1 MRLNSITIQGFK
13 SFPDKINI
21 DFSDGL
27 TAIVGPNGSGKSNIS
42 DAVRWVLGEMSAKSL
57 RGGKMEDVIFNG
69 TKIRK
74 PYGFAEV
81 SLTLDNSDRHFN
93 YDFNEITVT
102 RRYFRSGES
111 EYFIN
116 KQQVRLRDINELFMD
131 TGLGKDGYSMIGQG
145 RISEILSSK
154 SEDRRQIFEE
164 AAGISK
170 FRYKKNE
177 AERKLNA
184 AEDNLL
190 RLNDII
196 TELEARVGPL
206 KEQSEKA
213 KKYLLLRDEKKGLEI
228 NVWLDA
234 IDKMTETV
242 KAAEEKY
249 RIARADLDSAEI
261 ASEKTAEEINSLF
274 ELSAALNV
282 ETDELMR
289 KIEELRAKQSDD
301 DGRAIEIKANIAR
314 NEADVLR
321 IRNEIGGGEGRKAEL
336 LKEKEEQLKKIS
348 ATEKEIAALDGEM
361 KAHLLQN
368 ELFDKENSENAEE
381 AAKIRG
387 EIAENQ
393 TRYTSLLVEAGSVS
407 TELSGAAFDIEKMKE
422 DLEKAKEELAS
433 REIIKA
439 EFDKKE
445 AAVKENRE
453 NLSNVLNGWSLKLS
467 GREKAAADAKT
478 AFDSANARIA
488 SMNDRL
494 SLLTDMEKNY
504 VGFYNSIKAV
514 MDASSKNALKGI
526 KTTVAEAIKTDNRY
540 ALAMETLLGAAL
552 QNIITDTED
561 SAKAAVEY
569 LKANDLGRATF
580 LPINA
585 VKGGVLNAAEL
596 KGHQGYIGIAS
607 ELVEYKPEYKGV
619 IEYLLGRSAVVET
632 IGDAIRLARAFGY
645 RFRAVTLD
653 GQLINAGGSITG
665 GSSVKRVGVFTRAN
679 EIEEIKAKL
688 ITAEKEREKL
698 EAAYKTSEAEV
709 AELKAKTDGAA
720 AELRT
725 AEEELIKCTADCG
738 HAALVCDA
746 AGEAVESLTLA
757 LSSKEQFKAAYA
769 AKKAENAKLSEEC
782 ARVAGELE
790 AKLIKIT
797 GSGSDI
803 EAKQKALLEKISS
816 VRFDIAA
823 KTKDIEAL
831 RMLAS
836 ELDRQVATEQ
846 SFAADKEAEI
856 SEIALRNEELSKELS
871 EIVSA
876 KEKIASEIELSQNGI
891 TEIRIKRDTAEQRI
905 NDLRKKEKA
914 DTDRIAAL
922 KADTARLEAKTEA
935 AKNEYDV
942 IVTRMWDEYE
952 LTLTEAESLRT
963 ELESVTGAQK
973 RINEI
978 KKEIK
983 SLGDVNVSAIEEYAE
998 VSERYETLS
1007 VQYKDVTSAK
1017 TELEKI
1023 IGELTVEMKRIFEV
1037 QFAVINKHFDAVF
1050 KELFGGGEA
1059 ALELSEP
1066 GDILNSGIDF
1076 KVAPPGKV
1084 IKNMSSLSGGEQAL
1098 VAIALYF
1105 AILKVRPA
1113 PFCILDEIEAA
1124 LDEVNVVRFADYL
1137 KTVNDKTQ
1145 FIVITHRRGTMEAAD
1160 VLYGVTMQEKGVSKL
1175 LVINVSDI
1183 EKNFPIK

>member
-81 SLTLDNSDRHFN
+81 SLTLDNADRHFN

-116 KQQVRLRDINELFMD
+116 KQQVRLKDINELFMD

-234 IDKMTETV
+234 IDRMTETV

-249 RIARADLDSAEI
+249 RIAKADLDSAET

-274 ELSAALNV
+274 ERSAALNV

-289 KIEELRAKQSDD
+289 KIEELRTRQSDD

-314 NEADVLR
+314 NESDIER
-321 IRNEIGGGEGRKAEL
+321 IKNEIDGGESRKAEL
-336 LKEKEEQLKKIS
+336 LKEKEAHL
-348 ATEKEIAALDGEM
+348 EKIAAAENEVEKLDGEM
-361 KAHLLQN
+361 KNDLLQS
-368 ELFDKENSENAEE
+368 ELFTKENTENAEE
-381 AAKIRG
+381 AARIRG
-387 EIAENQ
+387 EIAANQ
-393 TRYTSLLVEAGSVS
+393 SRYTSLLVEASSVS
-407 TELSGAAFDIEKMKE
+407 TELSGAMFDIEKMKE
-422 DLEKAKEELAS
+422 DIVKAKEELEN
-433 REIIKA
+433 REKIK
-439 EFDKKE
+439 EGFDKKE
-445 AAVKENRE
+445 AQVKENKE
-453 NLSNVLNGWSLKLS
+453 NLSNILGGWSLKLAAK
-467 GREKAAADAKT
+467 EKAAADAK
-478 AFDSANARIA
+478 ANYDGAVSRIA
-488 SMNDRL
+488 SMKDRL

-514 MDASSKNALKGI
+514 MDASSKNALRGI

-688 ITAEKEREKL
+688 VKAEDEVKRL
-698 EAAYKTSEAEV
+698 EAAHRAAESELF
-709 AELKAKTDGAA
+709 ELKAKADGAA

-725 AEEELIKCTADCG
+725 AEEELIKCSADCN

-746 AGEAVESLTLA
+746 AREAKESLELA
-757 LSSKEQFKAAYA
+757 LSSKEQFKAAQS
-769 AKKAENAKLSEEC
+769 AKKDENARLSKEC
-782 ARVAGELE
+782 ARIAGELE
-790 AKLIKIT
+790 EKLLKVT

-803 EAKQKALLEKISS
+803 EAKQKALLEKISEI
-816 VRFDIAA
+816 RFDIAA

-831 RMLAS
+831 RMMAS
-836 ELDRQVATEQ
+836 ELDRRIFTEQ
-846 SFAADKEAEI
+846 SFAEDKEAEI
-856 SEIALRNEELSKELS
+856 EAIRATSGELEAELLKINSAKQSISDEIAASQL
-871 EIVSA
+871 EIQ
-876 KEKIASEIELSQNGI
+876 KIRVE
-891 TEIRIKRDTAEQRI
+891 RDGAEQKI
-905 NDLRKKEKA
+905 NELRKKEKA

-922 KADTARLEAKTEA
+922 KAETARLEAKTEA
-935 AKNEYDV
+935 ARNEYDV

-983 SLGDVNVSAIEEYAE
+983 ALGDVNVSAIEEYAE